1 MTAPSLELVRKPDR
15 VECFGGD
22 RRVQVSEASHSSW
35 RRQVRAST
43 TKKDTPTHV
52 GSYDAVLC
60 TLRRNTPEAVGFGR
74 RGTAHLTAHGERI
87 GATNEQVKLVPVLY
101 TISRAMQDAGQ
112 YSLVRDSS
120 TGGSDLGADL
130 EGGELLCGGK
140 HNRSVRCR
148 RYCPPLLAFPNPI
161 LDAAPDD
168 AILHTTAVGRMDLR
182 PP

>member
-101 TISRAMQDAGQ
+101 TISRAMQDA
-112 YSLVRDSS
+112 
-120 TGGSDLGADL
+120 
-130 EGGELLCGGK
+130 ELLCGGK